1 MPEPE
6 HQTTRR
12 RRANR
17 GRVFGSMRI
26 LCAVFFVLALALA
39 PAGAQASPPEI
50 FTSLEAPP
58 TPEEVRQAFARGVRT
73 FEMDFDKPGATEAIA
88 EVRKLGG
95 RAVAYHVGGG
105 GGRAWGSVKAGE
117 FVRKYNTP
125 EEFTALT
132 ADVARL
138 VAMGAS
144 LIHFDNTHRMSGKR
158 LEAIVDAIQAGGAG
172 FVAKNNP
179 SKWRLVMKRRPDLR
193 PAYAVIEEA
202 MTDEDLTQ
210 EAYELHERGVPVYI
224 VGFRKVIDKGAEGVT
239 DDYAKEY
246 AVNNPWATV
255 LLMDDEQAY
264 DSRTGVF
271 VH

>member
-1 MPEPE
+1 M
-6 HQTTRR
+6 
-12 RRANR
+12 R
-17 GRVFGSMRI
+17 GSLHLLSALLIFAG
-26 LCAVFFVLALALA
+26 LVLAPSDAR
-39 PAGAQASPPEI
+39 AGPPDI

-58 TPEEVRQAFARGVRT
+58 TPREVRDAFARGVRT
-73 FEMDFDKPGATEAIA
+73 FEMDFDKPGAAEAMA

-117 FVRKYNTP
+117 FVRKYDTP
-125 EEFTALT
+125 EEFEALT
-132 ADVARL
+132 GDVKRL
-138 VAMGAS
+138 VAMGAA

-158 LEAIVDAIQAGGAG
+158 LEAIVDAIRAGGAG

-179 SKWRLVMKRRPDLR
+179 SKWRLVMKRRPDLV

-202 MTDEDLTQ
+202 MSDEDLTQ

-224 VGFRKVIDKGAEGVT
+224 VGFRRVIDKGAQGVT
-239 DDYAKEY
+239 DAYAKEY
-246 AVNNPWATV
+246 ADNNPWATV
-255 LLMDDEQAY
+255 LVMDDEQAY